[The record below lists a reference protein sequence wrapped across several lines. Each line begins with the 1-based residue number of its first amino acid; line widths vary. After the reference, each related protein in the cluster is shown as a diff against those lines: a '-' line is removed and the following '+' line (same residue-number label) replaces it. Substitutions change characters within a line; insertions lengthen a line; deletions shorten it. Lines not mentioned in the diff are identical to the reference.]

1 MLQLQFLINHEK
13 YTSDFYRIFYHQV
26 DHYESFIR
34 SICNFKIHYKL
45 FDLLFIFPTRS
56 CCPSCKG
63 YYRLVLTFVPG
74 GVALVAFVA
83 LLTLIPYKIG
93 QRTNTGKGANS
104 NDILR
109 FSQVMILVPV
119 FVYLMIPIIMY
130 NMCIHFTGK

>member
-1 MLQLQFLINHEK
+1 M
-13 YTSDFYRIFYHQV
+13 
-26 DHYESFIR
+26 
-34 SICNFKIHYKL
+34 
-45 FDLLFIFPTRS
+45 
-56 CCPSCKG
+56 
-63 YYRLVLTFVPG
+63 
-74 GVALVAFVA
+74 AFVA